1 MRKVDG
7 IDEQCVKERGKRRYV
22 WRAGVMSRNEGEKE
36 VELLART
43 ILLHLKA
50 YSLSRVTVVR
60 EGMSVGDDRD
70 IRNALQNDGTRI
82 AEYVIVFSISSE

>member
-1 MRKVDG
+1 
-7 IDEQCVKERGKRRYV
+7 
-22 WRAGVMSRNEGEKE
+22 MSRNEGEKE